1 MSALALVFRPDG
13 PPGNPEELSPS
24 MDRLVH
30 RGPDGG
36 RIAAFPGGVV
46 GHRRFRTT
54 PEETGEHQP
63 LTGSG
68 GRYVLAF
75 DGRLDQRRDLGSDL
89 GLTGPETARLSDA
102 ALVLAAWER
111 WEEAAV
117 ERFLGPFVLAVADRF
132 RRRVVCARD
141 ALGDRTLFY
150 ARRGDLL
157 IAASEEQAVLAH
169 PSVPGDLD
177 ETSLAAFFGVSA
189 PAPGA
194 TFFRA
199 VSELPAA
206 TSLTY
211 DRDGLTLRRYW
222 TPTPARTGRTRDER
236 TEQFAETLRRAVADR
251 LRSTTPV
258 AVSLSGGLDSTAV
271 AAIAARES
279 TGPLATV
286 SWVFDELTTCDER
299 AYMDPVVEALGLD
312 PVRFAGDHLGPDPTH
327 PGRDSNTPFENPYRR
342 LKERAYGETAARGV
356 RVLLTGVFGDHLY
369 TGGYARLTEYLDR
382 GDWSAL
388 AGGSVRA
395 FRTRG
400 LQDPTLRHLARRML
414 RRTGISRERP
424 PAWLTE
430 RGASLWPEG
439 SADFPFPSRLR
450 ARQARTLLGPTAA
463 RSAHGEIGSASRHGV
478 ELRHPYRDRRMVELA
493 LGLPAED
500 LFDGDQW
507 KPILRRAT
515 AGRLPDVVRRR
526 RRPTSLRPLL
536 LRGLARH
543 AHDVAAL
550 LWSPD
555 ALWRRFVRPE
565 HLESA
570 WRDLLDPRRAHL
582 DGPRCVLPWNCLS
595 AELWSVRRKSPVVRD
610 ELRRSAP
617 VAAGGL
623 GS

>member
-1 MSALALVFRPDG
+1 MSALAFVFRPDG
-13 PPGNPEELSPS
+13 PPGNPEELNPS
-24 MDRLVH
+24 MGRLVH

-36 RIAAFPGGVV
+36 RIAAFPGGVL

-54 PEETGEHQP
+54 PEEAGEHQP

-75 DGRLDQRRDLGSDL
+75 DGRLDQRQDLGSDL
-89 GLTGPETARLSDA
+89 GWTGPQTARRSDA

-111 WEEAAV
+111 WGEDCV
-117 ERFLGPFVLAVADRF
+117 ERFLGPFALVVADRF

-150 ARRGDLL
+150 ARRGELL

-169 PSVPGDLD
+169 PSVPDDLD

-194 TFFRA
+194 TFLRA

-206 TSLTY
+206 TLLIY
-211 DRDGLTLRRYW
+211 DRDGLSLRRYW

-236 TEQFAETLRRAVADR
+236 TEQFAETLHRAVTDR
-251 LRSTTPV
+251 LRSSTPV

-271 AAIAARES
+271 AAFAARES
-279 TGPLATV
+279 PRPLSTV
-286 SWVFDELTTCDER
+286 SWVFDELTSCDER
-299 AYMDPVVEALGLD
+299 AYMDPVIEALGLD
-312 PVRFAGDHLGPDPTH
+312 PVRFPGDDLGPDPTRLGH
-327 PGRDSNTPFENPYRR
+327 DSNTPFENPYRR
-342 LKERAYGETAARGV
+342 LKERAYRETAARGA

-369 TGGYARLTEYLDR
+369 TGGYARLTEHLDR
-382 GDWSAL
+382 GNWSAL
-388 AGGSVRA
+388 AGGAVRA

-414 RRTGISRERP
+414 RRTASPGTRP

-430 RGASLWPEG
+430 HGASMWPER
-439 SADFPFPSRLR
+439 SDDFQLPSMR
-450 ARQARTLLGPTAA
+450 ARQARALLGPTAA
-463 RSAHGEIGSASRHGV
+463 RSAHGEIGTASRHGV
-478 ELRHPYRDRRMVELA
+478 ELRHPYRDRRLVELA

-500 LFDGDQW
+500 LYDGERW

-526 RRPTSLRPLL
+526 RHPTSLRLL
-536 LRGLARH
+536 LSRGLTRH
-543 AHDVAAL
+543 AQHVAAL

-555 ALWRRFVRPE
+555 ALWRRFIRPE

-570 WRDLLDPRRAHL
+570 WEDLLDPQRAHL

-595 AELWSVRRKSPVVRD
+595 AELWPVRRESPAARD
-610 ELRRSAP
+610 LLQRSVP
-617 VAAGGL
+617 VAVGGR
-623 GS
+623 